1 MDNMHK
7 KGVYHRDIKPE
18 NLMLSKDL
26 TQMKLIDFGISCR
39 KFHKAT
45 EEERK
50 KFFTTAVGTIMWQTP
65 EQLEKHKTGYTE
77 RSDYYAIGL
86 TIQFAI
92 TGREPFERLQDWAT
106 CAIPER
112 TGGGCSFTY
121 LMHPIMVKCIA
132 KEDKDRPADIRE
144 IRRTVHA
151 NLLEAADNTK
161 NESAAIECVERNDDF
176 DVNYIHEELAGYS
189 SLH

>member
-1 MDNMHK
+1 M
-7 KGVYHRDIKPE
+7 
-18 NLMLSKDL
+18 
-26 TQMKLIDFGISCR
+26 
-39 KFHKAT
+39 
-45 EEERK
+45 
-50 KFFTTAVGTIMWQTP
+50 
-65 EQLEKHKTGYTE
+65 
-77 RSDYYAIGL
+77 
-86 TIQFAI
+86 
-92 TGREPFERLQDWAT
+92 
-106 CAIPER
+106 
-112 TGGGCSFTY
+112 
-121 LMHPIMVKCIA
+121 MHPIMVKCIE